1 MGQAEIVVVGLLVAV
16 VGLSALAR
24 RLALPYPFVLVLG
37 GALLGFVPGLP
48 EVRLDPE
55 VVLLVFL
62 SPRPSGSAAPLS
74 TATQG
79 RRRLRPC
86 WSLTGVPAVMSAS
99 WQNRPKLSA
108 WGCAS

>member
-16 VGLSALAR
+16 AALSALAR
-24 RLALPYPFVLVLG
+24 RLSLPYPMVLVLG

-62 SPRPSGSAAPLS
+62 PRCCTAPRSSPTSTTSAATCAGWPS
-74 TATQG
+74 T
-79 RRRLRPC
+79 P
-86 WSLTGVPAVMSAS
+86 
-99 WQNRPKLSA
+99 
-108 WGCAS
+108 